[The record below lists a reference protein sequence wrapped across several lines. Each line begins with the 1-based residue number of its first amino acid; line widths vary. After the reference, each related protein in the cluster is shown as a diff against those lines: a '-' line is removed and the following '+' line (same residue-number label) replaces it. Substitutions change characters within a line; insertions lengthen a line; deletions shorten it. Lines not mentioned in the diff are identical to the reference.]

1 MKYFTKIETSSGSEN
16 KTWKSNAKLTCDYCR
31 KPINKDK
38 DYFELKAYWK
48 IKNKA
53 DVKYFCSLR
62 CLRKW
67 SEEGSETD
75 EE

>member
-1 MKYFTKIETSSGSEN
+1 MKYFNKIVPSADSDN
-16 KTWKSNAKLTCDYCR
+16 KTWKSNVKLTCDYCK
-31 KPINKDK
+31 KPINKEK
-38 DYFELKAYWK
+38 DYFELKAFWK

-53 DVKYFCSLR
+53 DLKHFCSLR

-67 SEEGSETD
+67 SAEGSESD